1 MCGLWYFGQ
10 GFSGYLATL
19 IVTQVR
25 SKVAYYGILKIKLN
39 KTKVIK
45 IKLYKVTIP
54 ELKLNITEQWSCD
67 GRRPTYLYTG
77 EIR

>member
-1 MCGLWYFGQ
+1 MCGLRYFGQ
-10 GFSGYLATL
+10 GFSGYLAIL

-39 KTKVIK
+39 KTKVIN

-54 ELKLNITEQWSCD
+54 QLTLNITEYLSCD
-67 GRRPTYLYTG
+67 SRRPTYLYTG